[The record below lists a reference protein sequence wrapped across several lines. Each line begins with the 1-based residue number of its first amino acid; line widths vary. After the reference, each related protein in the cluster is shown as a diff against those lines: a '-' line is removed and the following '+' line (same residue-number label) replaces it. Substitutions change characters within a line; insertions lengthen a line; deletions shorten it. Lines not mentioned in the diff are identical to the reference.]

1 MKKGNSKSENAHV
14 IISVKETLLI
24 HILGRFSK
32 LKTDNTEK
40 ALGKDWVRL
49 PVLNLP
55 LCRWSSQV
63 KPGYQFACAVA
74 TVVALPLLTTPI
86 ASLPGLETIPH

>member
-1 MKKGNSKSENAHV
+1 MKKGNSKSENADV

-40 ALGKDWVRL
+40 ALGKD
-49 PVLNLP
+49 
-55 LCRWSSQV
+55 
-63 KPGYQFACAVA
+63 
-74 TVVALPLLTTPI
+74 
-86 ASLPGLETIPH
+86 